1 MKNGLRN
8 CLIICNYMN
17 KGAIHLPSI
26 HSFVKQN
33 TAQLNGKEGLYDI
46 YKCTKCGIEGKRF
59 EHENCIILL
68 KQFPEDKI
76 KFCTYPGKPDPFIGK
91 KIKITKC
98 WAMGANY
105 NKCFPNSVHQ
115 VINPPFGMDNINQGV
130 WVQGAMEPVKIFF
143 DEFVLITDKNKPMR
157 TKKPLLIRTKFPA
170 KPIRT
175 KR

>member
-1 MKNGLRN
+1 
-8 CLIICNYMN
+8 MN

-33 TAQLNGKEGLYDI
+33 AKQLHGKDGPYDI
-46 YKCTKCGIEGKRF
+46 YKCTKCDIEGKRF
-59 EHENCIILL
+59 ENESCITLI

-76 KFCTYPGKPDPFIGK
+76 KFCGYMDRPDPFIGK

-105 NKCFPNSVHQ
+105 NKCFPDSMHQ
-115 VINPPFGMDNINQGV
+115 VINPPFGLDNISQGV
-130 WVQGAMEPVKIFF
+130 WIQGTMEPIKVFF
-143 DEFVLITDKNKPMR
+143 DEFVLITDEIKPIR

-170 KPIRT
+170 KQLIRTKKVKLIRT

>member
-1 MKNGLRN
+1 
-8 CLIICNYMN
+8 MN

-33 TAQLNGKEGLYDI
+33 TTQKNDGNDGPYDV
-46 YKCTKCGIEGKRF
+46 YKCSKCGIEGKKF
-59 EHENCIILL
+59 EHEYCITLINEY
-68 KQFPEDKI
+68 PEDKI
-76 KFCTYPGKPDPFIGK
+76 KFCNYPGRPDPFIGK

-105 NKCFPNSVHQ
+105 NKCFPDSIHE
-115 VINPPFGMDNINQGV
+115 IIEPPFGMGDYSMGV
-130 WVQGAMEPVKIFF
+130 WVQGTMEPIKVFF
-143 DEFVLITDKNKPMR
+143 DEFVLITDEIKPIR
-157 TKKPLLIRTKFPA
+157 TKKPLLIRTKFPKKQLIRTRNV